1 MKDIDTL
8 STDTIIT
15 QEDIMYAKIILNKK
29 GKKVTSKVDTLLNNL
44 TKEQGSSVKDKIK
57 KGLNK

>member
-1 MKDIDTL
+1 VIMGCTKNKKIDYEKGFA
-8 STDTIIT
+8 S
-15 QEDIMYAKIILNKK
+15 AKIILNKK